1 MVHSDHKRRGYGRE
15 AVLGLLGQGRA
26 QGWTRARAAA
36 LADDTATLGLLAAVG
51 MREVDRRR
59 RSFAA
64 GERSVVVLEVE
75 L

>member
-1 MVHSDHKRRGYGRE
+1 VR
-15 AVLGLLGQGRA
+15 GLLAHGRA

-36 LADDTATLGLLAAVG
+36 LADDQATLGLLTAVG

-59 RSFAA
+59 SSFAA